1 MVAAPRGLPRSV
13 PDAVT
18 VPDAPRRLSRR
29 RARLPVAGVSPRS
42 LLRRLLLGSHG
53 AVVRYRRDERAL
65 DRAPVRARPA
75 REVDSVRT
83 VGCARGRSRLCGLG
97 RLDVAIP
104 AAVIAAFGH
113 VDHHPGIATPEF
125 RLWVCR
131 QIVW

>member
-1 MVAAPRGLPRSV
+1 MVAAQGRLPRPV

-42 LLRRLLLGSHG
+42 LLRRLLLGSDG
-53 AVVRYRRDERAL
+53 AVVRCRRDERAL

-83 VGCARGRSRLCGLG
+83 MGCARGRSRLCGLW
-97 RLDVAIP
+97 RLGVAVP
-104 AAVIAAFGH
+104 AEVMAAFGH
-113 VDHHPGIATPEF
+113 VWRSLPHRTAPPSPQSASN
-125 RLWVCR
+125 
-131 QIVW
+131 